1 MLPAFGKSSGIYR
14 GTTISQEYL
23 FTGDLMTAAEAERIG
38 LINHVVPAD
47 QLDEKV
53 YGLARQLAGGAMRSI
68 RSTKQTV
75 NIPM

>member
-47 QLDEKV
+47 QLDE
-53 YGLARQLAGGAMRSI
+53 GLWVSPTTGRRRHAVDPLD
-68 RSTKQTV
+68 
-75 NIPM
+75 